1 MTDITI
7 DLAVVTRVSSN
18 LDPRDS
24 NTWVEAVCPFC
35 PGNQMIIIGKGGGDF
50 NSVSWLRCVSCR
62 RGVVVNRGTQ
72 SPGALPFD
80 DPESTPEKDL
90 AAWHE
95 VRNCLSVGAN
105 TAAVMMCRKLLFHIA
120 VSHGLEETNAKGRAP
135 SFAEALD
142 HLQTEGIIT
151 KHMLGWVSRIK
162 DVGNEANHELNGVDS
177 DQANDIAKFT
187 RQLMYLAFELP
198 AMVPAPDPQAP

>member
-1 MTDITI
+1 
-7 DLAVVTRVSSN
+7 
-18 LDPRDS
+18 
-24 NTWVEAVCPFC
+24 
-35 PGNQMIIIGKGGGDF
+35 MIIIARIGGTVD
-50 NSVSWLRCVSCR
+50 SIAWLRCVSCR
-62 RGVVVNRGTQ
+62 QGVVINRGTQ
-72 SPGALPFD
+72 SPGTLPFD
-80 DPESTPEKDL
+80 DPASTPEKDL
-90 AAWHE
+90 AAWQE

-142 HLQTEGIIT
+142 HLQDEGIIT
-151 KHMLGWVSRIK
+151 KHMLTWVNRIK
-162 DVGNEANHELNGVDS
+162 SVGNEANHELNGVDS

-198 AMVPAPDPQAP
+198 AMVPATDSQAP